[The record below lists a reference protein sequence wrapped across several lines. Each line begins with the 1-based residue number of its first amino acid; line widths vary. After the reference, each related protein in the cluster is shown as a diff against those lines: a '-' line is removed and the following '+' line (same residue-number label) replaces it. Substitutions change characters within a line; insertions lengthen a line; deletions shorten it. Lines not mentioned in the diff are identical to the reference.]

1 MATNTPH
8 TGKDDTN
15 QPAHKKLL
23 SDKERQ
29 SAADLVRSKIDAIYK
44 TQKTMTSELEE
55 SGKQETP
62 ESKHQQ
68 FMRELSTS
76 GKSLAEIQTDWH
88 NYYVGLPDNEKHE
101 VWQEFYAT
109 NKRTEAAPRTSEPTR
124 KETTPALAQTFKAAG
139 PRTSKS
145 GVVVSQITNPEPPRL
160 RDNRRP
166 MAIKKR
172 IVKQVKTDAPKPP
185 KSLKTKRRQKF
196 ESLMVG
202 LAAGGA
208 ALIIFLF
215 GFFNEY
221 IFAPFMQ
228 PGRKVSATPVI
239 LSNDGVAP
247 NNNPEVIIPK
257 IGVQIPV
264 DYTLNTVDEATIQ
277 NSLNN
282 GVTHYANTVKP
293 GEIGNTAIFG
303 HSSNNIFNKGQ
314 YKFAFVLLHKL
325 TIGDTFYLTNNG
337 KAYTYRIFQTKVVDP
352 TETWVLGPV
361 DGKTATAALITCD
374 PPGTT
379 AHRLVVW
386 GEQIS
391 PDPNSASQPASAP
404 AVQHAS
410 APTQIA
416 GKGPGAW
423 TRFMGWI
430 NPFD

>member
-1 MATNTPH
+1 MATDTPPD
-8 TGKDDTN
+8 GNEKN
-15 QPAHKKLL
+15 HKTAAKKPL
-23 SDKERQ
+23 SESERQ
-29 SAADLVRSKIDAIYK
+29 SALNLVRSKIDAIYK
-44 TQKTMTSELEE
+44 SEKTMTSELESME
-55 SGKQETP
+55 QPAAP
-62 ESKHQQ
+62 ESKHQR

-88 NYYVGLPDNEKHE
+88 NYYVGLPDDEKHE

-109 NKRTEAAPRTSEPTR
+109 TKREETPAAKPEEKAAPSEHVP
-124 KETTPALAQTFKAAG
+124 KQVG
-139 PRTSKS
+139 PRTSSS
-145 GVVVSQITNPEPPRL
+145 GVVSSQITNPEPPRM
-160 RDNRRP
+160 RDRRRP

-172 IVKQVKTDAPKPP
+172 IVSQVKTDTPKPP
-185 KSLKTKRRQKF
+185 KSIKTKKRQRF
-196 ESLMVG
+196 ESLFFG
-202 LAAGGA
+202 LAAGGIA
-208 ALIIFLF
+208 VVFFLF
-215 GFFNEY
+215 SFFNEY
-221 IFAPFMQ
+221 VIAPFIQ
-228 PGRKVSATPVI
+228 PGRTASATPVI
-239 LSNDGVAP
+239 LSTDGVAP

-325 TIGDTFYLTNNG
+325 TVGDTFYLTNNG
-337 KAYTYRIFQTKVVDP
+337 KVYAYKVFQTRVIDP
-352 TETWVLGPV
+352 NETWVLGPV
-361 DGKTATAALITCD
+361 DGKTATATLITCD

-379 AHRLVVW
+379 THRLVVW

-391 PDPNSASQPASAP
+391 PDPNSATQPATTPTTIQA
-404 AVQHAS
+404 A

-423 TRFMGWI
+423 SRMLSWI
-430 NPFD
+430 NPFN